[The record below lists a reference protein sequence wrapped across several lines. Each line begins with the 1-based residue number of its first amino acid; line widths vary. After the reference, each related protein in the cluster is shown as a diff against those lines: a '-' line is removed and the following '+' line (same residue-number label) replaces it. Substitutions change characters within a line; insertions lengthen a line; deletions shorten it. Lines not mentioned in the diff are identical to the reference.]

1 MLTDFLAI
9 RRTASRIRTMQ
20 ATFRTLLIGG
30 MACAMPI
37 AAGASPVATAFTQA
51 DRQQVQAV
59 FEQQARAA
67 TAHDLG
73 AFSAVFAT
81 PGVVGDPVTFVA
93 RPYQFWGKS
102 ELIEHF
108 RETFK
113 GIWKFEPDLAKLR
126 IIPLTPDVA
135 QLYAPTQI
143 TLGHTA
149 ADAHTAAYL
158 VYEVAVRTPAG
169 WRIGS
174 IVPISAQ

>member
-1 MLTDFLAI
+1 MLTPSLAMPQAAL
-9 RRTASRIRTMQ
+9 RLHKMKTTFTM
-20 ATFRTLLIGG
+20 ALLGG
-30 MACAMPI
+30 MASAMPL
-37 AAGASPVATAFTQA
+37 AAHAGAAFTLA

-67 TAHDLG
+67 TAHDLD
-73 AFSAVFAT
+73 AFSAVFA
-81 PGVVGDPVTFVA
+81 PSGAEGDPVTFIA
-93 RPYQFWGKS
+93 RPYQFWGKA

-126 IIPLTPDVA
+126 IVPLTPDVA
-135 QLYAPTQI
+135 QLYAPTRI
-143 TLGHTA
+143 TLGRTA
-149 ADAHTAAYL
+149 ADARTAAYL